1 MKSINRNA
9 SASAFGWQFQINIA
23 IYLMIKYFGKFKEMK
38 IEGEKEDIEISLNN
52 SRKIYAQAKSKQNI
66 NDGNT
71 SSYPAKLKKAL
82 ESLSDVNDNDSES
95 LIYISNLEPDPLNSG
110 TNEFELVSFLKYNE
124 LSLASRKKIDIQLDN
139 IKSNIDKNKL
149 IIAKV
154 PFFGEDKETR
164 QKYIIAKIEDFL
176 TFINSDLLPY
186 KNRFLEMWESEALHN
201 ATQSNMK
208 LKIKKEDVLWRL
220 LILKLGDGN
229 SIKFDESMGID
240 EEDFF
245 EALDRYDRIIN
256 YKEADFDVYNKISNL
271 IVRAKNENKEIRSN
285 QFIAK
290 YEKEIYDIVF
300 KDNKDE
306 NMETVEKAC
315 SKIIAKKIFIRKE
328 TIFQMFERANK
339 YED

>member
-1 MKSINRNA
+1 MKSVNRNA

-82 ESLSDVNDNDSES
+82 ESLSDVNDSENF
-95 LIYISNLEPDPLNSG
+95 IYISNLEPNPLNSG

-139 IKSNIDKNKL
+139 IKSRIDKSKL

-154 PFFGEDKETR
+154 PFFGEDKETK

-315 SKIIAKKIFIRKE
+315 SKIIAKKIFIRKG